1 MKVSANQI
9 RQFPW
14 LEAGLAFL
22 TLLFLFPHPYLLVP
36 NLDSSWQAVLEEAF
50 FNKWQFGK
58 DIIFTGGPL
67 SLLYSPTS
75 NGYYPILQVFAESL
89 VLFLAIFA
97 IFNALRHQPGWIHGI
112 IFVSLFCAS
121 AAGNDGIFLSSI
133 AAVSFRL
140 LGGNVKI
147 HWIVCLYFFVAIL
160 SLMKFSFA
168 VMGLGCSV
176 LLSLY
181 NIWQKD
187 YKTAAILLGTY
198 LLILCCIWMAV
209 GQTPINL
216 PAYYINSFSI
226 ANGHLWSMHNHERAS
241 VFLALVLILLLASIP
256 ILVWAI
262 RNGHRPV
269 NWAILGVSAITLFL
283 TWKAGIVRPDHHLTF
298 FLQGSVLLPAMILQ
312 FIEPKRWAH
321 NWVLLCFISFF
332 LSCFWMVPTNREHT
346 INRAFINF
354 QKGIQTITNPGSV
367 LTHFSDVIPLV
378 KSDHNLPRIQDRVG
392 QESIDVLLYHQGIL
406 LLNNLN
412 YQPRPTVQS
421 YVAYNEHLAGLNYKH
436 MLDNPPHY
444 ILNRIGVIDGR
455 YATVED
461 NLYYREFL
469 QRYIPVFTEKEF
481 LLLERSPRGKKFTEE
496 VSVLQTKILSG
507 ENVDVSKFTDHP
519 LWVKV
524 NYKPSFLHK
533 TQAIFYKP
541 EILLMRI
548 TTNKGEDRNVR
559 LVGPNLKIGFLL
571 SPYLETNDDIS
582 NFLTTNQSLTYIE
595 SFTIVSIPG
604 RTLFST
610 REFEIEVIQLKRE
623 EPLP

>member
-22 TLLFLFPHPYLLVP
+22 TLLFLFPHPYFLVP

-112 IFVSLFCAS
+112 IFVSLFCSS

-147 HWIVCLYFFVAIL
+147 YWMVCLYFFVAIL
-160 SLMKFSFA
+160 SLMKFSFT
-168 VMGLGCSV
+168 VMGLSCSV

-181 NIWQKD
+181 HLWQKD
-187 YKTAAILLGTY
+187 YKTAAKLLGIY
-198 LLILCCIWMAV
+198 LLTLFLLWIAV
-209 GQTPINL
+209 GQSPLNL
-216 PAYYINSFSI
+216 PAFFINSFSVT
-226 ANGHLWSMHNHERAS
+226 NCHLWAMHKHES
-241 VFLALVLILLLASIP
+241 IDIFLPLILILLLASIP
-256 ILVWAI
+256 ILIWTI
-262 RNGHRPV
+262 RHRNQPV
-269 NWAILGVSAITLFL
+269 NWGSLGISAVTIFL
-283 TWKAGIVRPDHHLTF
+283 IWKAGIVRPDHHMTF
-298 FLQGSVLLPAMILQ
+298 FLQGSVLLPALLLQ
-312 FIEPKRWAH
+312 FIGPKRWAH
-321 NWVLLCFISFF
+321 NWVTLSFISFF
-332 LSCFWMVPTNREHT
+332 LACFWMIPLNREQT
-346 INRAFINF
+346 FNRAHQNF
-354 QKGIQTITNPGSV
+354 EKAIQTIGNPGS
-367 LTHFSDVIPLV
+367 LITDFSDRIPSIKSRHDLPKV
-378 KSDHNLPRIQDRVG
+378 KDRVG
-392 QESIDVLLYHQGIL
+392 RESIDVLLNHQGIL
-406 LLNNLN
+406 LLNDLN
-412 YQPRPTVQS
+412 YQPRPTIQS
-421 YVAYNEHLAGLNYKH
+421 YIAYNERLAELNYKH
-436 MLDNPPHY
+436 MLDNPPRY
-444 ILNRIGVIDGR
+444 ILNRDDDLDER
-455 YATVED
+455 YATVDD

-469 QRYIPVFTEKEF
+469 QRYLPALTENEF
-481 LLLERSPRGKKFTEE
+481 LLLERSPNGKKFTEE

-507 ENVDVSKFTDHP
+507 ENVDVSKFSDHP

-524 NYKPSFLHK
+524 NYEPSFLHK